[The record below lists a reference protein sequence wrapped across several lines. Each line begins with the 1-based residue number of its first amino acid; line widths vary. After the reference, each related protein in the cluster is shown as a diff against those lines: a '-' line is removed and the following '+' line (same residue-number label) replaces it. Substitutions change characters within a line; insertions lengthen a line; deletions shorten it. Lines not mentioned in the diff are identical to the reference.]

1 MCVFDFQ
8 KSLVVPSEAIG
19 FIGAFLTSMTR
30 YFEFPDSTFMT
41 DGKFMEKD
49 NSDYDSV
56 FGYSNN
62 EYCLGTEGYIGS
74 CNGNGAV
81 ICEIPLHQD
90 THVCLNKA
98 FLTTVTLN
106 STTELQVSQQVRK
119 SHFMNCQEKLSFQ
132 YETLIVDDYKSLLI
146 SGHFFIPLHSILP
159 GYWRSLQICCG

>member
-1 MCVFDFQ
+1 MYIFDFQ

-19 FIGAFLTSMTR
+19 FIGAFVNSIAR

-41 DGKFMEKD
+41 DGKFTDKD
-49 NSDYDSV
+49 NSDFESV

-62 EYCLGTEGYIGS
+62 EYCLGTEGNIGS

-98 FLTTVTLN
+98 FLTKVTLN
-106 STTELQVSQQVRK
+106 STTELQVSQQVSK
-119 SHFMNCQEKLSFQ
+119 S
-132 YETLIVDDYKSLLI
+132 YLLN
-146 SGHFFIPLHSILP
+146 H
-159 GYWRSLQICCG
+159 